1 VVRQHLQQR
10 RGSAGGS
17 AIEVVAAAETA
28 STERPAARR
37 FQLGAGPQEDGMK
50 REVTARTII
59 SGFVNGQPMKGKVVA
74 SLDTGRGGR
83 SSCEFSHLPA
93 GFNPATF
100 GTHT

>member
-1 VVRQHLQQR
+1 
-10 RGSAGGS
+10 
-17 AIEVVAAAETA
+17 
-28 STERPAARR
+28 
-37 FQLGAGPQEDGMK
+37 MK
-50 REVTARTII
+50 REVTARTTI